1 MAEMGRLRAVERN
14 ISRASQRYM
23 QLNETDMRAIRYL
36 IAAKHTATTV
46 TPSLLAKHLAISTAS
61 MTKMIDRLEKAG
73 HVTRTAHHSDRRS
86 LVLTVTAE
94 THLAAREQV
103 GRHHAARFG
112 AAARLTT
119 AEREVVI
126 RFLAE
131 TSHDLESSIG
141 DI

>member
-1 MAEMGRLRAVERN
+1 
-14 ISRASQRYM
+14 M

-36 IAAKHTATTV
+36 ISAKHTDTTV
-46 TPSLLAKHLAISTAS
+46 TPSLLAKHLGISTAS
-61 MTKMIDRLEKAG
+61 MTKMIDRLETAG
-73 HVTRTAHHSDRRS
+73 HVTRTAHQTDRRS

-131 TSHDLESSIG
+131 TSQDLETSIG
-141 DI
+141 GV